1 MLDSVLISVLSSVI
15 NALSLPISGSE
26 VHVIA
31 PWAYWHARL
40 MVLSWGILLPIGVLI
55 ARFYKITPSQNWP
68 HQVDNKL
75 WWHSHRVFQWVGLA
89 LMSAGVWVMWGY
101 AGGGSRAAAV
111 HGVIGWV
118 LLAAGWLQALGS
130 FARGSS
136 GTPEEPGDHYL
147 MTKKRLV
154 FERIHKFVGWSA
166 LLASVIAIVLGLV
179 IADAP
184 RWMLL
189 TMIFWWGVL
198 AIVFVRL
205 QRKGRCVD
213 TYQAIWGP
221 DPRHPGNKLKPIG
234 WGVRRLQSLQKS

>member
-1 MLDSVLISVLSSVI
+1 VLVSVLSSVV

-26 VHVIA
+26 MHVIA
-31 PWAYWHARL
+31 PWAYWHARF
-40 MVLSWGILLPIGVLI
+40 MVLSWGVLLPIGVLI

-75 WWHSHRVFQWVGLA
+75 WWHSHRVFQWAGLA
-89 LMSAGVWVMWGY
+89 CMSAGAWVMWGY
-101 AGGGSRAAAV
+101 AGSGNAAATA
-111 HGVIGWV
+111 HSSIGWV

-147 MTKKRLV
+147 MTRKRLV

-166 LLASVIAIVLGLV
+166 LMASVVAIVLGLV

-189 TMIFWWGVL
+189 VMILWWITL
-198 AIVFVRL
+198 AIIFVRL
-205 QRKGRCVD
+205 QRQGRCVD

-221 DPRHPGNKLKPIG
+221 DPRHPGNKLEPIG
-234 WGVRRLQSLQKS
+234 WGVRRLQKDS

>member
-1 MLDSVLISVLSSVI
+1 VLSSLISV
-15 NALSLPISGSE
+15 LSLPISGSE

-40 MVLSWGILLPIGVLI
+40 MVLSWGILLPMGVLI

-68 HQVDNKL
+68 HKVDNKL
-75 WWHSHRVFQWVGLA
+75 WWHSHRVLQWTGLL
-89 LMSAGVWVMWGY
+89 LMSAGAWAVWGF
-101 AGGGSRAAAV
+101 AHSTTKAAIV
-111 HGVIGWV
+111 HSSIGWV
-118 LLAAGWLQALGS
+118 LLIAGWLQALGS

-147 MTKKRLV
+147 MTRKRLV

-166 LLASVIAIVLGLV
+166 LLASVVTIVLGLI

-189 TMIFWWGVL
+189 AMVAWWLLLG
-198 AIVFVRL
+198 AAFVRL
-205 QRKGRCVD
+205 QKQGRCVD

-221 DPRHPGNKLKPIG
+221 DPSHPGNRMKPIG
-234 WGVRRLQSLQKS
+234 WGVRRLQKN